1 MVEVA
6 PMVTV
11 GAVVST
17 LCDVLAA
24 IAACVSVE
32 VLPAASLMVPL
43 PAESVFTVT
52 DTPSV
57 SVSPAT
63 TV

>member
-6 PMVTV
+6 AIVTV

-17 LCDVLAA
+17 LCEVLAA
-24 IAACVSVE
+24 TATCVRVE
-32 VLPAASLMVPL
+32 ALPAASLMVPL

-52 DTPSV
+52 ETPSV